1 MNGSMQEAG
10 ETLIRK
16 SEGIL
21 RRDVQGALD
30 EGDFNMVVR
39 RAQEV
44 VELALKGALRMLG
57 ADYPKVHDVAPAFSE
72 QVRQKWGAVDVEVLE
87 QMEDI
92 SFWLSQARAPSFYL
106 ERDYGGEDAQQ
117 AFQDAVFV
125 LTEVRKILGMTSALP

>member
-57 ADYPKVHDVAPAFSE
+57 VDYPKVHDVASVFSE
-72 QVRQKWGAVDVEVLE
+72 QVRQKRGAVDVEVLE
-87 QMEDI
+87 RIEDI

-106 ERDYGGEDAQQ
+106 ERDYGEEDARQ
-117 AFQDAVFV
+117 ALRDAMFV
-125 LTEVRKILGMTSALP
+125 LTEVRKILGMTSVLL